1 MLIHLDGLRVVDPR
15 NQIPEHHVSELVRF
29 AWALEEEVLEQHPPV
44 VGFTYISRCR
54 GRGQGRGRRRARIV
68 LILAV
73 AVRFCHSIIGCEVEE
88 VSAELRHVELN
99 FGWVTLRHNLELPK
113 DLNVVFSRV
122 QSHDHFED
130 NILVCVLWLYELPQL
145 VPPVLPI
152 LLIC

>member
-1 MLIHLDGLRVVDPR
+1 M
-15 NQIPEHHVSELVRF
+15 VS
-29 AWALEEEVLEQHPPV
+29 
-44 VGFTYISRCR
+44 FTYIGRCR

-88 VSAELRHVELN
+88 VSAKLRHVELD
-99 FGWVTLRHNLELPK
+99 FGRVTLRHDLELPK

-130 NILVCVLWLYELPQL
+130 NILVCVL
-145 VPPVLPI
+145 
-152 LLIC
+152 